1 MIERAQFHTRTIAQL
16 CVLRVGVKRWV
27 SRDKGVVMSRYTDT
41 SDEEYAD
48 RGDDRPGLDDLEPA
62 VELLGDLLDDDDAE
76 DEDDYPEDATED
88 DIDLVAALYRE
99 DGLPVAV
106 ALGTELA
113 NDLDELINQLR
124 RIPGDGGAV
133 GLVSIASEFFVVVR
147 VRGKHVQ
154 VLLSDELA
162 ATDWPIARD
171 VADFLGSELPEDDED
186 AGPIGDLDIL
196 ADVGIPDFE
205 IEALCDSDDDS
216 DVLVERIAK
225 KLKFLPQYRKAV
237 QAAFGL

>member
-1 MIERAQFHTRTIAQL
+1 
-16 CVLRVGVKRWV
+16 
-27 SRDKGVVMSRYTDT
+27 MSRYTDT

-62 VELLGDLLDDDDAE
+62 VELLGDPLDEDDDEE

-88 DIDLVAALYRE
+88 EIDLVVALYRE
-99 DGLPVAV
+99 DGQPVV
-106 ALGTELA
+106 LALGMELA

-133 GLVSIASEFFVVVR
+133 GLISIASEFFVIVR

-162 ATDWPIARD
+162 ATDWPIAPD

-237 QAAFGL
+237 QAAFDL

>member
-1 MIERAQFHTRTIAQL
+1 MGAE
-16 CVLRVGVKRWV
+16 
-27 SRDKGVVMSRYTDT
+27 DKGVVMSRYTDT

-62 VELLGDLLDDDDAE
+62 VELLGDPLDEDDDEE

-88 DIDLVAALYRE
+88 EIDLVVALYRE
-99 DGLPVAV
+99 DGQPVVV
-106 ALGTELA
+106 ALGMELA

-133 GLVSIASEFFVVVR
+133 GLISIASEFFVIVR

-205 IEALCDSDDDS
+205 VEALCDSDDDS

-237 QAAFGL
+237 QAAFDL

>member
-1 MIERAQFHTRTIAQL
+1 
-16 CVLRVGVKRWV
+16 
-27 SRDKGVVMSRYTDT
+27 MSRYTDT

-62 VELLGDLLDDDDAE
+62 VELLGDPLDEDDDEE

-88 DIDLVAALYRE
+88 EIDLVVALYRE
-99 DGLPVAV
+99 DGQPVV
-106 ALGTELA
+106 LALGMELA
-113 NDLDELINQLR
+113 SDLDELINQLR

-133 GLVSIASEFFVVVR
+133 GLISIASEFFVIVR

-237 QAAFGL
+237 QAAFDL

>member
-1 MIERAQFHTRTIAQL
+1 M
-16 CVLRVGVKRWV
+16 GVQ
-27 SRDKGVVMSRYTDT
+27 DKGVVMSRYTDT

-62 VELLGDLLDDDDAE
+62 VELLGDLLDEDDTEDDEDE

-88 DIDLVAALYRE
+88 DIDLVVGLYRE

-106 ALGTELA
+106 ALGIELA

-124 RIPGDGGAV
+124 RVPGDGGAV
-133 GLVSIASEFFVVVR
+133 GLVSIASEFFVIVR
-147 VRGKHVQ
+147 VRGKRVQ

-216 DVLVERIAK
+216 DVLVERIVK

>member
-1 MIERAQFHTRTIAQL
+1 
-16 CVLRVGVKRWV
+16 
-27 SRDKGVVMSRYTDT
+27 MSRYTDA

-48 RGDDRPGLDDLEPA
+48 RGDDRPGLDDLAPA
-62 VELLGDLLDDDDAE
+62 VELLGDLLDEDD

-88 DIDLVAALYRE
+88 DIDLVVALYRE
-99 DGLPVAV
+99 DGQPVAV
-106 ALGTELA
+106 AMAMELA

-133 GLVSIASEFFVVVR
+133 GLVSVASEFFVIVR

-171 VADFLGSELPEDDED
+171 VADFLGSELPDDDED

-196 ADVGIPDFE
+196 ADVGMPDFE
-205 IEALCDSDDDS
+205 LEALCDADEDS
-216 DVLVERIAK
+216 DALVERIAK
-225 KLKFLPQYRKAV
+225 KVKFGPQYRKTV

>member
-1 MIERAQFHTRTIAQL
+1 M
-16 CVLRVGVKRWV
+16 GVQ
-27 SRDKGVVMSRYTDT
+27 DKGVVMSRYTDT

-62 VELLGDLLDDDDAE
+62 VELLGDLLDEDDTEDDEDEDE

-88 DIDLVAALYRE
+88 DIDLVVALYRE

-106 ALGTELA
+106 ALGIELA

-124 RIPGDGGAV
+124 RVPGDGGAV
-133 GLVSIASEFFVVVR
+133 GLVSIASEFFVIVR

-171 VADFLGSELPEDDED
+171 VADFLVSELPEDDED

>member
-1 MIERAQFHTRTIAQL
+1 M
-16 CVLRVGVKRWV
+16 GVQ
-27 SRDKGVVMSRYTDT
+27 DKGVVMSRYTDT

-62 VELLGDLLDDDDAE
+62 VELLGDLLDEDDTEDDEDEDE

-88 DIDLVAALYRE
+88 DIDLVVGLYRE

-106 ALGTELA
+106 ALGIELA

-124 RIPGDGGAV
+124 RVPGDGGAV
-133 GLVSIASEFFVVVR
+133 GLVSIASEFFVIVR
-147 VRGKHVQ
+147 VRGKRVQ

-216 DVLVERIAK
+216 DVLVERIVK

>member
-1 MIERAQFHTRTIAQL
+1 
-16 CVLRVGVKRWV
+16 
-27 SRDKGVVMSRYTDT
+27 MSRYTDT

-62 VELLGDLLDDDDAE
+62 VELLGDPLDEDDDDE

-88 DIDLVAALYRE
+88 EIDLVVALYRE
-99 DGLPVAV
+99 DGQPVV
-106 ALGTELA
+106 LALGMELA

-133 GLVSIASEFFVVVR
+133 GLISIASEFFVIVR

-171 VADFLGSELPEDDED
+171 VADFLGSELPEDDEN

-196 ADVGIPDFE
+196 ADVGLPDFE

-237 QAAFGL
+237 QAAFDL